1 MVDAPQP
8 ATNEGYR
15 PSIRIHSMKA
25 NLRHTG
31 RTKSLTLNHPLN
43 QDHVCP
49 NRSAHIR
56 QCLCRFSGERCTSEA
71 IDEWQW
77 NGGSGEEHYEYRL
90 FLAARS
96 SFRCEQPSS
105 CVGALRLDVHS
116 RKFFVMQ
123 ILTREC
129 TAGAMFLRR
138 SNVIF
143 MKILCTVP
151 KSPWSF
157 PRNGECITGLDVS
170 YVIRLKCQ

>member
-105 CVGALRLDVHS
+105 CVGALRLALPKIFRYANSHS
-116 RKFFVMQ
+116 RMYRGSDVFAEVQRYFYENSVY
-123 ILTREC
+123 
-129 TAGAMFLRR
+129 G
-138 SNVIF
+138 S
-143 MKILCTVP
+143 KIAVV
-151 KSPWSF
+151 F
-157 PRNGECITGLDVS
+157 PA
-170 YVIRLKCQ
+170 